1 MSVIIVDNFVR
12 YKFCTIF
19 LGRVK
24 IMTRICFFFVFFF
37 AGKKEN
43 YFILYNKTTETG
55 SFTQLNR

>member
-1 MSVIIVDNFVR
+1 MSYFIVDNFVR
-12 YKFCTIF
+12 YKFCTTF

-24 IMTRICFFFVFFF
+24 IMTRICFCLCFF